1 MRSCNEDSKEEDEK
15 QQRSFIQLYLALT
28 FAVQDTG
35 EMTIPRALSEK
46 ISGAVTES
54 NLLGGNNRAT

>member
-1 MRSCNEDSKEEDEK
+1 MRICNEDSKEEDEK
-15 QQRSFIQLYLALT
+15 QQRSLIQFHLALT

-35 EMTIPRALSEK
+35 ETTIPRALSEK
-46 ISGAVTES
+46 MSGAVVEG